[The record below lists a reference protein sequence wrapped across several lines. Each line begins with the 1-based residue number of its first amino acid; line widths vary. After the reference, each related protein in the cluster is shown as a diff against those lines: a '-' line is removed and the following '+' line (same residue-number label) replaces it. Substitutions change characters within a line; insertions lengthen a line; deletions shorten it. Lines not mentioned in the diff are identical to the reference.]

1 MARVTV
7 LPRTSLIRL
16 TAALAA
22 DAYQA
27 LGFRLILLFVFMLA
41 SAICEGVVLAMLLPL
56 FGTMGLTATG
66 GSATTI
72 TSSFERVFAAL
83 DVPWT
88 TGSIGAL
95 LLVLLAAA
103 ATIFLAQAFL
113 RTRVEA
119 HYVAH
124 WQRRVFAAVTR
135 AGWPYLR
142 RQRGADVLG
151 ALTTES
157 VRLGSAFYQLNLL
170 ATSGTFVA
178 MQIAIAALIA
188 PAVTVAMLL
197 LAVALFAITKEMV
210 RRSLDLGTQLTVA
223 NADLVA
229 TGGEMMSAIKLIK
242 ATAREALANQQLGRC
257 VDRIEALSF
266 RNSFDVQIVRGIFE
280 YASAAALAIL
290 LFGAPLL
297 LGIDVVSVLIVMA
310 IFVRLF
316 PKVTGLRHCVQSIS
330 QALPAYD
337 ALRTIVEKATAAHE
351 LAGTTQPPERT
362 GPAGLALQRVS
373 VRGESGEGV
382 LDEVS
387 LDVSPGAFVAI
398 VGPTGAGKTTLIDCV
413 LGLVTPHSGDVL
425 VDGVPLRSIGLHAWR
440 RSIGYLGQDPVLFS
454 GTVRDNIVWDR
465 AGVVDAALLEAL
477 DAADASFVLRLPQG
491 LDTDVRHWGS
501 RLSGGERQR
510 IALARALLGT
520 PRLLILDEATSAL
533 DVETERNIIDSLRRR
548 RGKTTILAITHRL
561 AVVGRADLIVMMERG
576 RIVDQGS
583 LVQLQATRGRF
594 AAFSSAE
601 LEDAETGLAGV
612 S

>member
-1 MARVTV
+1 MV

-16 TAALAA
+16 TASLAG

-27 LGFRLILLFVFMLA
+27 LGFQLILLFVFMLA

-72 TSSFERVFAAL
+72 TSSFERIFAAL

-257 VDRIEALSF
+257 VDRIEVLSF

-362 GPAGLALQRVS
+362 VPAGLALQRVS
-373 VRGESGEGV
+373 VRGKSGEGV
-382 LDEVS
+382 LDA
-387 LDVSPGAFVAI
+387 VSPRRFARCIRRNCWPDGCRQDDVDRLR
-398 VGPTGAGKTTLIDCV
+398 PW
-413 LGLVTPHSGDVL
+413 PHHTSFRG
-425 VDGVPLRSIGLHAWR
+425 
-440 RSIGYLGQDPVLFS
+440 
-454 GTVRDNIVWDR
+454 R
-465 AGVVDAALLEAL
+465 AGRWRAAALDRTARMAPL
-477 DAADASFVLRLPQG
+477 DRLPRPGSGAVQR
-491 LDTDVRHWGS
+491 DSPRQHRVGS
-501 RLSGGERQR
+501 RRC
-510 IALARALLGT
+510 
-520 PRLLILDEATSAL
+520 
-533 DVETERNIIDSLRRR
+533 RRR
-548 RGKTTILAITHRL
+548 RTARGT
-561 AVVGRADLIVMMERG
+561 GRSR
-576 RIVDQGS
+576 RIV
-583 LVQLQATRGRF
+583 R
-594 AAFSSAE
+594 AAA
-601 LEDAETGLAGV
+601 AAGA
-612 S
+612 

>member
-1 MARVTV
+1 
-7 LPRTSLIRL
+7 L

-22 DAYQA
+22 DAYRA
-27 LGFRLILLFVFMLA
+27 LGVRLILLFVFTLA
-41 SAICEGVVLAMLLPL
+41 SAICEGLVLAMLLPL
-56 FGTMGLTATG
+56 FGTMGLNATG
-66 GSATTI
+66 ESATVI
-72 TSSFERVFAAL
+72 TSGVERVFAELNIPLSTA
-83 DVPWT
+83 
-88 TGSIGAL
+88 SIGAL
-95 LLVLLAAA
+95 LLILLAAA

-113 RTRVEA
+113 RTRLEA
-119 HYVAH
+119 HYVAL

-157 VRLGSAFYQLNLL
+157 IRLGMAFYQLNLL
-170 ATSGTFVA
+170 VTSGTFVA

-197 LAVALFAITKEMV
+197 LAVALFAITKQMV
-210 RRSLDLGTQLTVA
+210 RRSLDLGSQLTVA

-229 TGGEMMSAIKLIK
+229 TGGEMMGAIKLIK
-242 ATAREALANQQLGRC
+242 ATAREAVAMQQLGRC
-257 VDRIEALSF
+257 VDRVEGLSF
-266 RNSFDVQIVRGIFE
+266 RNNFDVQIVRGIFE

-290 LFGAPLL
+290 LFAGPLL
-297 LGIDVVSVLIVMA
+297 LEIDVVSVLIVIA
-310 IFVRLF
+310 IFVRVF
-316 PKVTGLRHCVQSIS
+316 PKVTGLRHCVQAIS
-330 QALPAYD
+330 LALPAYD
-337 ALRTIVEKATAAHE
+337 ALRTIVERATAAHE
-351 LAGTTQPPERT
+351 PPESTQRPERA
-362 GPAGLALQRVS
+362 GPVGLQLQQVS
-373 VRGESGEGV
+373 VQGEAAEGV
-382 LDEVS
+382 LDQVG
-387 LDVSPGAFVAI
+387 LNVPPGAFVAI
-398 VGPTGAGKTTLIDCV
+398 VGPTGAGKTTVVDCV
-413 LGLVTPHSGDVL
+413 LGLVAPTSGDVV

-454 GTVRDNIVWDR
+454 GPIRENIVWDR
-465 AGVVDAALLEAL
+465 AGVVDAALIEAL

-491 LDTDVRHWGS
+491 LDTDIRHWGS

-533 DVETERNIIDSLRRR
+533 DVETERNIIDSLQRR

-561 AVVGRADLIVMMERG
+561 AVVGSADLVVMMERG

-583 LVQLQATRGRF
+583 LEQLQAARGRF
-594 AAFSSAE
+594 ATFSSAE
-601 LEDAETGLAGV
+601 LDAAETSSGLAAV